1 MPHNS
6 FQMRSGYMN
15 LALLTC
21 VPRTGKIIG
30 TIGSCMDFDA
40 CESKNGTIFVHISQF
55 QHLWSCLFEMSY
67 FIFTFSFL
75 DKWLTI
81 SLLEKKLSG
90 LPSQSQQSQ
99 LFLRGLCVFIFSI
112 FIILYIYYN
121 YIYIKQLYNNI
132 VKKKEQ
138 KRKLEPLLKI
148 TETTETETLF
158 SPQSVFLSQA
168 VGLFSAAFHE
178 HLSGEDGFK
187 IPYC

>member
-1 MPHNS
+1 
-6 FQMRSGYMN
+6 MN
-15 LALLTC
+15 LAPITC
-21 VPRTGKIIG
+21 APRTGKIIG

-40 CESKNGTIFVHISQF
+40 CESKNGTIFVHFSLF
-55 QHLWSCLFEMSY
+55 QHLWAVFFEMSF

-75 DKWLTI
+75 GKQLII
-81 SLLEKKLSG
+81 SLLEKQLSC
-90 LPSQSQQSQ
+90 LLSQFQLSQ

-158 SPQSVFLSQA
+158 SPQSAFLSQA
-168 VGLFSAAFHE
+168 VGLFSAA
-178 HLSGEDGFK
+178 
-187 IPYC
+187 IPRALVGRGWLLNSLRRKQES

>member
-1 MPHNS
+1 MTPFCIAKPRYDISNRQESDGRLPFLPHNS
-6 FQMRSGYMN
+6 YQMRSGYMN

-21 VPRTGKIIG
+21 APRTGKIIG

-40 CESKNGTIFVHISQF
+40 CESKNGAIFVHISCF
-55 QHLWSCLFEMSY
+55 STFGAVFFEMSY

-90 LPSQSQQSQ
+90 LLSQFQLSQ

-121 YIYIKQLYNNI
+121 YIYIK
-132 VKKKEQ
+132 
-138 KRKLEPLLKI
+138 
-148 TETTETETLF
+148 
-158 SPQSVFLSQA
+158 
-168 VGLFSAAFHE
+168 
-178 HLSGEDGFK
+178 
-187 IPYC
+187 

>member
-1 MPHNS
+1 MKCVLKYPKKENTKRPEPTNNFDSGRILSINS
-6 FQMRSGYMN
+6 SLIIQKWHYFRSYFPV
-15 LALLTC
+15 LAPL
-21 VPRTGKIIG
+21 
-30 TIGSCMDFDA
+30 GS
-40 CESKNGTIFVHISQF
+40 
-55 QHLWSCLFEMSY
+55 LFETSY

-75 DKWLTI
+75 GKQLII

-90 LPSQSQQSQ
+90 LPSQSQLSQ

-158 SPQSVFLSQA
+158 SPQSAFLSQA
-168 VGLFSAAFHE
+168 VGLFSAA
-178 HLSGEDGFK
+178 
-187 IPYC
+187 IPRALVGRGWLLNSLRR

>member
-15 LALLTC
+15 WALLTC

-40 CESKNGTIFVHISQF
+40 CENKNSTIFVHISQF
-55 QHLWSCLFEMSY
+55 QHLWAVFFETSY

-75 DKWLTI
+75 DKWLII

-90 LPSQSQQSQ
+90 LPSQFQLSQ

-158 SPQSVFLSQA
+158 SPQSASSPRLLVSFPLP
-168 VGLFSAAFHE
+168 FHE
-178 HLSGEDGFK
+178 HLSGEDGF
-187 IPYC
+187 

>member
-1 MPHNS
+1 MPYNS

-15 LALLTC
+15 LAPITC

-40 CESKNGTIFVHISQF
+40 CESKNGAIFVHIFLF
-55 QHLWSCLFEMSY
+55 QHLWAVFFETSY

-75 DKWLTI
+75 GKQLI
-81 SLLEKKLSG
+81 INLLEKKLSG

-99 LFLRGLCVFIFSI
+99 LFLRGLCFFIFSI

-158 SPQSVFLSQA
+158 SPQSAFLSQA

-178 HLSGEDGFK
+178 HLSGEDGF
-187 IPYC
+187 